1 MIVLTK
7 RWHSRKFHKRIIS
20 FFKWSSLELI
30 FKKLSYSCL
39 IILIGEAEVKM
50 SIMPTIPLDQLC
62 IEDKLTFLT
71 AI

>member
-7 RWHSRKFHKRIIS
+7 RWHCGKFHKTIIS
-20 FFKWSSLELI
+20 FFRWSSLELI
-30 FKKLSYSCL
+30 FKKLSYSCS

-50 SIMPTIPLDQLC
+50 SIIPTIPLDQLC
-62 IEDKLTFLT
+62 IEDKLACLI